1 LDDRVLGHQIGGN
14 WELKQTISMAFIN
27 NASKQIGGQHK
38 QKGRERVS
46 LPDST
51 LAMKMFSRN
60 TIENY

>member
-1 LDDRVLGHQIGGN
+1 LDDRELGHLVGGN

-27 NASKQIGGQHK
+27 NALKQISSQHK
-38 QKGRERVS
+38 QKGRERVT

-60 TIENY
+60 TIEKY